1 MKFIAS
7 SNYFGMCFLLVM
19 VLAACSDSDN
29 NNDNEGSSYSA
40 VPVPEFSTPTVGDA
54 LLPGPFFDDR
64 GYEKAEYFVS
74 GEAESYTNVNELTSI
89 GEWDV
94 QAAEVAE
101 YRTRV
106 VVFKP
111 ANPANYNGVVIVEW
125 LNVSAGSDLGNDWM
139 LAHTEL
145 TRRGYAWIG
154 VSAQSRGVESLK
166 ETRPERYS
174 ALSHPGDSFSY
185 SIFSQIGNLI
195 RSDSDEGLLGSLGFD
210 ALLAAGESQSA
221 YRLLT
226 YVNALSRQHRMY
238 DGYFIH
244 SRYYSSAPLSQSPQA
259 DIPAPEIVLIRDDLE
274 KPVMML
280 QTESDVVALSSYLN
294 RQADSDYFRL
304 WETAGTAH
312 ADYYITATNR
322 SDNGDDPNVA
332 AVFENPLFCDKP
344 INTGPQ
350 HFLVKAAIA
359 ALSAWVVEGTL
370 PAIAD
375 RLVVDEAI
383 PALSR
388 DDLGIALGG
397 IRTSFVDA
405 PLATLSGEGNSSESF
420 DFCNRL
426 FGTTKLLDA
435 NTIASLYADNEA
447 YLNAV
452 KASTNEAVASGFLLS
467 EDASLIIE
475 YAAQLDIFE

>member
-1 MKFIAS
+1 MNSIAS
-7 SNYFGMCFLLVM
+7 FNFFGCCFLLIIS
-19 VLAACSDSDN
+19 LTGCSDSDN
-29 NNDNEGSSYSA
+29 NNDDSVNNE
-40 VPVPEFSTPTVGDA
+40 VPVPELSSPSVGDA

-64 GYEKAEYFVS
+64 GYEKAEYFIS
-74 GEAESYTNVNELTSI
+74 GTAESYTNVNELKSS
-89 GEWDV
+89 GEWQV
-94 QAAEVAE
+94 QAAEVAD
-101 YRTRV
+101 YKTRV
-106 VVFKP
+106 VVFRP
-111 ANPANYNGVVIVEW
+111 SNPANYNGVVIVEW
-125 LNVSAGSDLGNDWM
+125 LNVSAGSDLANDWM

-145 TRRGYAWIG
+145 TRSGYAWIG
-154 VSAQSRGVESLK
+154 VSAQARGVESLK
-166 ETRPERYS
+166 GAGPERYS
-174 ALSHPGDSFSY
+174 TMNHPGDSFSY

-195 RSDSDEGLLGSLGFD
+195 RSNPDEGLLGSLGFD
-210 ALLAAGESQSA
+210 ALIAAGESQSA
-221 YRLLT
+221 FRLLT
-226 YVNALSRQHRMY
+226 YVNALSKQDEMY

-244 SRYYSSAPLSQSPQA
+244 SRYYSSAPLSQSPQE
-259 DIPAPEIVLIRDDLE
+259 DISAPEIVLIRDDLK

-294 RQADSDYFRL
+294 RQPDSDYFRL
-304 WETAGTAH
+304 WEAAGTAH

-322 SDNGDDPNVA
+322 TDNGDDPNVA

-359 ALSAWVVEGTL
+359 SLAAWVVEGTL
-370 PAIAD
+370 PTIAD

-383 PALSR
+383 PALAR

-397 IRTSFVDA
+397 IRTSFVEA

-420 DFCNRL
+420 GFCNRL
-426 FGTTKLLDA
+426 FGTTKLFDA

-452 KASTNEAVASGFLLS
+452 TASTNEAVANGFLLPD
-467 EDASLIIE
+467 DASLIIE
-475 YAAQLDIFE
+475 YAAQLDIFD